1 MSTLHGQT
9 AQRIINVINNFLEL
23 TEKALKMAKN
33 RQKRQFSPAF
43 KNCAKWLFGAII
55 RKNGTKEVFYLTNV
69 CFYSTR
75 VDRM

>member
-9 AQRIINVINNFLEL
+9 AQRIINVINNFLVL
-23 TEKALKMAKN
+23 TEKVLEMAKN

-43 KNCAKWLFGAII
+43 QNCTKWLFGAILK
-55 RKNGTKEVFYLTNV
+55 KNGTKEVFYLTNV

>member
-33 RQKRQFSPAF
+33 RQKRQFSLAF
-43 KNCAKWLFGAII
+43 KNCTKGLFGAILK
-55 RKNGTKEVFYLTNV
+55 KN
-69 CFYSTR
+69 
-75 VDRM
+75 